1 MEAASRYTRQTS
13 LPDFGPEG
21 QARLQHSKVLIVGL
35 GGLGIPVAQYLNAMG
50 VGTLGLMDNDTI
62 ALHNLQRQVLYS
74 ENDIGKPKVSVAA
87 QKLAAQNSDTRINV
101 YANYLNPENAL
112 EIIKQYDLV
121 VDATDNFGTRYL
133 INDACVVVKKP
144 FVYGALQGFEGQVS
158 VFNYKDGPTY
168 RCVFPDP
175 PKAREIPNCNENG
188 ILGVLP
194 GIIGT
199 LQALEAVKVLSGK
212 GQVLSGEL
220 LLFDGNTQ
228 QSRKIGLEVNPKNK
242 QLTTLQLHYEIPPC
256 ETEVPVVTIAE
267 FLHLSADLRLQLID
281 VRNPEEF
288 AGNAIRSAVNIP
300 LSKLEDELIRIDF
313 TLPVYFI
320 CQSGVRSR
328 SAVQIAQDFKPQAQV
343 YSIEGG
349 MTALPDPIKITV

>member
-21 QARLQHSKVLIVGL
+21 QARLQQSKVLIVGL

-87 QKLAAQNSDTRINV
+87 QKLAAQNSATRITV

-112 EIIKQYDLV
+112 ETIKQYDLV

-242 QLTTLQLHYEIPPC
+242 QLATLQLNYEIPPC
-256 ETEVPVVTIAE
+256 ETEVPVVTIPE
-267 FLHLSADLRLQLID
+267 FLHLSADQRLQLID

-288 AGNAIRSAVNIP
+288 ASNAIRSAVNIP
-300 LSKLEDELIRIDF
+300 LTRLEDELTSIDF
-313 TLPVYFI
+313 TLPVCFI

-328 SAVQIAQDFKPQAQV
+328 SAVQIAQDFRPQAQV